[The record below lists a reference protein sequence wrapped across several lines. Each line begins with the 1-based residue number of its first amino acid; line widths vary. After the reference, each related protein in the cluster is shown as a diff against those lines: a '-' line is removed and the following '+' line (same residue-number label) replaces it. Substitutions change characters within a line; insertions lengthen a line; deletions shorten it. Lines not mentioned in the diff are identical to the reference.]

1 MVQVEGMTNILEFIR
16 RVSNQTNLLGLNV
29 VVEAARE
36 GEQENGFSVVAE
48 EVRKLV
54 KECNRSTNEI
64 GAI

>member
-1 MVQVEGMTNILEFIR
+1 MVQVEETTNILEFIR
-16 RVSNQTNLLGLNV
+16 RVSTQMNLLGLNA

-54 KECNRSTNEI
+54 KESNRFAN
-64 GAI
+64 

>member
-1 MVQVEGMTNILEFIR
+1 MVQVEETTNILEFIR
-16 RVSNQTNLLGLNV
+16 RVSIQTNLLGLNA

-54 KECNRSTNEI
+54 KESNRFAN
-64 GAI
+64 